1 MRARRQGRAEREYT
15 SVGYA
20 WQLVKRAVLLAGG
33 RYPLNSGN
41 PATLPNEGSLMT
53 SAQSVGEGSDRWGML
68 AVISLGIFALTLNWF
83 DVATAFPL
91 IGAEFKVGLGP
102 LSLLISLYIVGY
114 GLSHIPGGM
123 LSTSIGMKKTLVLGL
138 VVQGLA
144 GIMSGLSYSYD
155 ELAFFRVVSGIG
167 GSVFVAMT
175 AAAMVVW
182 FRDKEV
188 TLALGVT
195 GGAAFSAGAA
205 FALYVWLF
213 LQRAIGWHGSLVLAG
228 VLELLVAVVTIVAFR
243 IPDGNRS
250 LGGVK
255 FDRAALHASITSRD
269 LWIYG
274 IALLGAYGAY
284 FTTSQLFSVY
294 VTLDRH
300 FAPSSGGLLSALILL
315 AGIPGSV
322 LGGYCADRSIRLRV
336 FVIGPLFVVAAL
348 LALIPVTPNDALW
361 PLGIGIGFFL
371 IFGFAAWLSVPPR
384 VSRIKHEYIGTATG
398 LMLTLAAIGG
408 FLIPIIFGHLVPHTS
423 FNVGWIFLAV
433 LSIAFALV
441 GLGGRDP
448 VTASGSRD
456 LDVPV
461 PSR

>member
-1 MRARRQGRAEREYT
+1 MTFARG
-15 SVGYA
+15 
-20 WQLVKRAVLLAGG
+20 
-33 RYPLNSGN
+33 
-41 PATLPNEGSLMT
+41 
-53 SAQSVGEGSDRWGML
+53 VGEGPDRWGML

-91 IGAEFKVGLGP
+91 IGAEFKDGLGP

-144 GIMSGLSYSYD
+144 GIMSGLSYSYN

-182 FRDKEV
+182 FSDKEV
-188 TLALGVT
+188 TFALGVT

-205 FALYVWLF
+205 FALYVWLY
-213 LQRAIGWHGSLVLAG
+213 LQRAIGWHASLVLAG
-228 VLELLVAVVTIVAFR
+228 VFELLVAAVMIATFR
-243 IPDGNRS
+243 IPDGDRS
-250 LGGVK
+250 LGGVR
-255 FDRAALHASITSRD
+255 FDRAALHASIMSRD
-269 LWIYG
+269 LWVYG
-274 IALLGAYGAY
+274 IALLGGYGAY
-284 FTTSQLFSVY
+284 FTTSQLFSEY

-300 FAPSSGGLLSALILL
+300 FEPSSGGLLSALILL

-322 LGGYCADRSIRLRV
+322 LGGYCADRSTRLRL

-348 LALIPVTPNDALW
+348 LALIPVAPNYALW

-371 IFGFAAWLSVPPR
+371 IFGFAAWLAVPSR

-408 FLIPIIFGHLVPHTS
+408 FFIPIIFGHLVPQTS
-423 FNVGWIFLAV
+423 FTVGWIFLAIV
-433 LSIAFALV
+433 SFAFALL
-441 GLGGRDP
+441 GLAGKNPARF
-448 VTASGSRD
+448 S
-456 LDVPV
+456 
-461 PSR
+461 